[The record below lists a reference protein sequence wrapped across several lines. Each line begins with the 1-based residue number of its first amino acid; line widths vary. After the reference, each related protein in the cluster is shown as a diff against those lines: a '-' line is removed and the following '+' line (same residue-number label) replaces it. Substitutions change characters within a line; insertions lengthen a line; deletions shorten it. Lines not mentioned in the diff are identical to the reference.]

1 MVGSSEG
8 PRSQTIVRRVLSAD
22 GSERFCVLHEA
33 PQPHCNAFLFTRAA
47 DSLTVAEVCAHL
59 IAAGISEP
67 DVYRLLDEARAGHR
81 PHSVTETEA

>member
-33 PQPHCNAFLFTRAA
+33 PQPHCNAFLFAGSRQFDGGRGLRPPDCGGHFRA
-47 DSLTVAEVCAHL
+47 
-59 IAAGISEP
+59 
-67 DVYRLLDEARAGHR
+67 
-81 PHSVTETEA
+81 